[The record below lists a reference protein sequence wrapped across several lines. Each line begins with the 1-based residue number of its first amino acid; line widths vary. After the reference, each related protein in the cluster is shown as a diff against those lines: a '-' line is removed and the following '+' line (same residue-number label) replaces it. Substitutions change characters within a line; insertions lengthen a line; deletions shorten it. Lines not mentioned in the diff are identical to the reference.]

1 MSELGKGVGY
11 QLQGGY
17 SLQSVEE
24 PTHPTP
30 LTHFTQPPHTP
41 QCDMTAYL
49 A

>member
-17 SLQSVEE
+17 DLQSVEE

-30 LTHFTQPPHTP
+30 PPYFTQSPYPP
-41 QCDMTAYL
+41 
-49 A
+49 